1 MKFPDDGSV
10 FYSVCLCRIG
20 SPLPGTTGGRQSI
33 VHSGDA
39 RPAQRKQERLF
50 LWQKPRYY
58 VIVFSNHNLTIQEW
72 TMKKSY
78 ILALDQGT
86 TSSRAVI
93 YNQEGAAVK
102 IAQNEFTQIYPQAG
116 WVEHDP
122 MEIWG
127 SQRGAISEVMAAA
140 GIAPEEIAAIGI
152 TNQRETT
159 IVWDK
164 DTGKPI
170 YNAIV
175 WQCRRTAFICDEL
188 TAAGMTD
195 YIRENT
201 GLVVDAY
208 FSATKLKWIL
218 DHVEG
223 ARARAKKGELLFG
236 NVDTWLI
243 WNLTRGKVH
252 VTDYSNASRTMLYN
266 IKDLKWDATILEKLD
281 IPACMLPEVK
291 PSSAVYGV
299 TDARVLGGE
308 IPIAGDAGDQQAAL
322 FGQACFTPGMVKN
335 TYGTGCFML
344 MLTGEKIAHSQNG
357 LLTTIAWGVDGKVE
371 YALEGSIFVAGAA
384 IQWLRDSLRVIYDAK
399 DSEYFAAKVP
409 DTQGVYLVPAF
420 VGLGA
425 PYWDMYARGAIV
437 GLTRGANRN
446 HIIRA
451 TLESIAYQTR
461 DVLEL
466 MRSECGIDLYELRV
480 DGGACANNF
489 LMQFQSD
496 ILDVPVERPEIIETT
511 ALGAAYLAGLAV
523 GFWKD
528 QSTIAGK
535 RKVNRRFEPVMDKEK
550 RRTLYAKWK
559 KAVERA
565 RGWEEE

>member
-1 MKFPDDGSV
+1 M
-10 FYSVCLCRIG
+10 
-20 SPLPGTTGGRQSI
+20 
-33 VHSGDA
+33 
-39 RPAQRKQERLF
+39 
-50 LWQKPRYY
+50 
-58 VIVFSNHNLTIQEW
+58 N
-72 TMKKSY
+72 KSF

-86 TSSRAVI
+86 TSSRAII
-93 YNQEGAAVK
+93 YNAEGVAVK

-127 SQRGAISEVMAAA
+127 SQRGAVSEVLATT

-159 IVWDK
+159 IVWDRA
-164 DTGKPI
+164 TGKPV

-175 WQCRRTAFICDEL
+175 WQCRRTASICDEL
-188 TAAGMTD
+188 KTAGMED

-201 GLVVDAY
+201 GLVLDAY
-208 FSATKLKWIL
+208 FSGTKVKWIL

-223 ARARAKKGELLFG
+223 ARDRAKKGELLFG

-243 WNLTRGKVH
+243 WNLTRGKIH

-266 IKDLKWDATILEKLD
+266 IKDLKWDETILEKLD

-299 TDARVLGGE
+299 TDARVLGAE

-322 FGQACFTPGMVKN
+322 FGQACYTPGMVKN

-344 MLTGEKIAHSQNG
+344 MLTGDKIAHSQHG
-357 LLTTIAWGVDGKVE
+357 LLTTIAWGIGGKVE

-384 IQWLRDSLRVIYDAK
+384 IQWLRDSLRVIYDAR
-399 DSEYFAAKVP
+399 DSEYFATKVP
-409 DTQGVYLVPAF
+409 DTQGVYVVPAF

-425 PYWDMYARGAIV
+425 PYWDMYARGAII
-437 GLTRGANRN
+437 GLTRGTNRN

-466 MRSECGIDLYELRV
+466 MRTECGIDLCELRV

-489 LMQFQSD
+489 LMQFQAD

-528 QSTIAGK
+528 QATIAER
-535 RKVNRRFEPVMDKEK
+535 RKVDRRFRPAMDEEK
-550 RRTLYAKWK
+550 RQKLYGRWK

-565 RGWEEE
+565 RSWEEE